1 MRLDQIFPCLG
12 IRWTIGD
19 VSDAGYEA
27 LRLSI
32 WSAWNFFGQSAR
44 YAVCANTVP
53 LSSTMART
61 GLLSVGVNW
70 FHTDDLIPIWLI
82 YYLGRDMAEGVAWKL
97 APLFACFQLCT
108 SYRSITT

>member
-1 MRLDQIFPCLG
+1 MPDTKPCGFLSGPHG
-12 IRWTIGD
+12 ISSVR
-19 VSDAGYEA
+19 
-27 LRLSI
+27 
-32 WSAWNFFGQSAR
+32 AR
-44 YAVCANTVP
+44 GYAVCANTVP